1 MAVDASI
8 PLSINPSA
16 TAGPDLG
23 KMLTLADMAQ
33 DIQGKRVALQRQNS
47 LAQLMSNPNSF
58 AADGSFTPQAIQS
71 AMAIDPGTG
80 MKIKDQNLEQKVA
93 AAKLKAQEND
103 AAAAVFDFKT
113 KAYGIAYDTY
123 QEAKKANRS
132 EDDARAAAQ
141 AAKNDAIK
149 NSGGLLSDDDI
160 KQGLAAPFDPA
171 TARIFAMANNVYA
184 TRQKDTASENRQER
198 ELSEREKHD
207 RAIESQSAA
216 TLAATLKEGG
226 GASFTPKMGEM
237 MAALAEK
244 GVSLPTGFRSK
255 EQQAA
260 LYSGILA
267 RNPDK
272 TPDQIADMI
281 KKGEIEFGAQ
291 KKETTTAAGIAGK
304 VQVFANELDENIPL
318 VRKAAAAVPRGE
330 WTDLNKLVQ
339 MGDNKISDPKLKTL
353 KGYITS
359 TLNAYDALAARGGTD
374 VDKRAEN
381 RRLLLSSDG
390 PEAFDAQLKVF
401 ENEANVAKKA
411 AYEATKSPE
420 LPGVK
425 EKESPTQ
432 SNFVIN
438 KVYVDGK
445 GNRAKWDG
453 SKFVEVN

>member
-1 MAVDASI
+1 VSI
-8 PLSINPSA
+8 
-16 TAGPDLG
+16 
-23 KMLTLADMAQ
+23 
-33 DIQGKRVALQRQNS
+33 
-47 LAQLMSNPNSF
+47 
-58 AADGSFTPQAIQS
+58 
-71 AMAIDPGTG
+71 
-80 MKIKDQNLEQKVA
+80 
-93 AAKLKAQEND
+93 
-103 AAAAVFDFKT
+103 
-113 KAYGIAYDTY
+113 
-123 QEAKKANRS
+123 
-132 EDDARAAAQ
+132 
-141 AAKNDAIK
+141 
-149 NSGGLLSDDDI
+149 
-160 KQGLAAPFDPA
+160 
-171 TARIFAMANNVYA
+171 
-184 TRQKDTASENRQER
+184 
-198 ELSEREKHD
+198 
-207 RAIESQSAA
+207 
-216 TLAATLKEGG
+216 
-226 GASFTPKMGEM
+226 
-237 MAALAEK
+237 
-244 GVSLPTGFRSK
+244 PTGFRSK

-260 LYSGILA
+260 LYSGILE

>member
-171 TARIFAMANNVYA
+171 TARIFAMANNAYA
-184 TRQKDTASENRQER
+184 KSQKDTASENRQER